1 MGLDQYLYA
10 KRLSEQAIVTNS
22 EDVVE
27 TIDVATWR
35 KHPNLQGFM
44 ENIWRTK
51 YEDYIKKLEEENP
64 NSMFTLFNLQK
75 VGLSLEDLNTWEQ
88 AVINEELPDTTG
100 FFFGSDSD
108 EWYKD
113 YDLKTIKKAKEL
125 IKEGY
130 LIFYDS
136 WW

>member
-51 YEDYIKKLEEENP
+51 YEDYVKKLEEENP
-64 NSMFTLFNLQK
+64 DSMFTLFNVQK
-75 VGLSLEDLNTWEQ
+75 VGLSLEDLNAWEQ
-88 AVINEELPDTTG
+88 AVINEELPDTTR

-108 EWYKD
+108 ERYKD

>member
-10 KRLSEQAIVTNS
+10 KRLSEQAIVTDS

-51 YEDYIKKLEEENP
+51 YEDYVKKLEEENP
-64 NSMFTLFNLQK
+64 DSMFTLFNVQK

-108 EWYKD
+108 ERYKD
-113 YDLKTIKKAKEL
+113 YDLETIKKAKEL

>member
-51 YEDYIKKLEEENP
+51 YKDYVKKLEEENP
-64 NSMFTLFNLQK
+64 DSMFTLFNVQK

-108 EWYKD
+108 ERYKD

>member
-51 YEDYIKKLEEENP
+51 YEDYVKKLEEENP
-64 NSMFTLFNLQK
+64 DSMFTLFNVQK
-75 VGLSLEDLNTWEQ
+75 VGLSLEDLNAWEQ
-88 AVINEELPDTTG
+88 AVINEELPNTTG

-108 EWYKD
+108 ERYKD
-113 YDLKTIKKAKEL
+113 YDLETIKKAKEL

>member
-51 YEDYIKKLEEENP
+51 YEDYVKKLEEENP
-64 NSMFTLFNLQK
+64 DSMFTLFNVQK
-75 VGLSLEDLNTWEQ
+75 VGLSLEDLNAWEQ

-108 EWYKD
+108 ERYKD
-113 YDLKTIKKAKEL
+113 YDLETIKKAKEL

>member
-51 YEDYIKKLEEENP
+51 YEDYVKKLEEENP
-64 NSMFTLFNLQK
+64 DSMFTLFNVQK
-75 VGLSLEDLNTWEQ
+75 VGLSLEDLNAWEQ

-108 EWYKD
+108 ERYKD

>member
-51 YEDYIKKLEEENP
+51 YKDYVKKLEKENP
-64 NSMFTLFNLQK
+64 DSMFTLFNVQK
-75 VGLSLEDLNTWEQ
+75 VGLSLEDLNAWEQ

-108 EWYKD
+108 ERYKD

>member
-51 YEDYIKKLEEENP
+51 YEDYVKKLEEENP
-64 NSMFTLFNLQK
+64 DSMFTLFNVQK
-75 VGLSLEDLNTWEQ
+75 VGLSLEDLNAWEQ

-108 EWYKD
+108 KWYKD

>member
-51 YEDYIKKLEEENP
+51 YEDYVKKLEEENP
-64 NSMFTLFNLQK
+64 DSIFTLFNVQK
-75 VGLSLEDLNTWEQ
+75 VGLSLEDLNAWEQ

-108 EWYKD
+108 ERYKD
-113 YDLKTIKKAKEL
+113 YDLETIKKAKEL